1 MHDVYVIFKL
11 RINVSIQ
18 MDHYNKHDFFYK
30 YNTVVFKNMTITAAF

>member
-18 MDHYNKHDFFYK
+18 MDYYKKHDFFKK
-30 YNTVVFKNMTITAAF
+30 YNTVVLKNKTITATF